1 MFANF
6 ILPELDHK
14 CSEVFEFEISE
25 NEAIKQSIRLPGSK
39 TEKNLKTSCVFKTQT
54 SIEEVLICKKERQ
67 RIWSFVS
74 QPDNSDSA
82 LSV

>member
-25 NEAIKQSIRLPGSK
+25 NKAIIILPGSK
-39 TEKNLKTSCVFKTQT
+39 TEKDLKNQLCF
-54 SIEEVLICKKERQ
+54 
-67 RIWSFVS
+67 
-74 QPDNSDSA
+74 
-82 LSV
+82 